1 MKLAKLNT
9 ARTFGIEIEFNN
21 QSEMSQQQL
30 ATYINKKFRRLEC
43 IGESY
48 NHTTQAHWK
57 IVTDSTC
64 GLELVSPILSGQKGM
79 KDAQCI
85 IDCLASIEGV
95 EVNRSCGIHV
105 HVGAQGITPQGMRN
119 VILQYAKNEEIINS
133 VLAPSRRDTRWARPL
148 VGNGNNGRYQSME
161 ELANQLYSCQ
171 TVGEIVSRMGGR
183 YNTVNV
189 QCWNR
194 QRTVEFRQHGG
205 SLDSEKILNWA
216 HFLVN
221 TVETCMTETRVNIK
235 LRTNPKQA
243 FKAVFGNSKIVCDFM
258 LGRANHFGFTQFGQV
273 KTVEVKRTWLHD
285 NFKVVEM
292 TDGSFNVK
300 QRMEL
305 NTCDVWNNVTSSRKT
320 LISLLGTIDR
330 GQTTRQLG
338 KSLFRVVASEDE
350 ANFTSMV
357 TVA

>member
-9 ARTFGIEIEFNN
+9 ARTFGIEIEFINRSN
-21 QSEMSQQQL
+21 KSQNEL
-30 ATYINKKFRRLEC
+30 ARYINNKFRRLDC

-48 NHTTQAHWK
+48 NHTTQDHWK
-57 IVTDSTC
+57 IVTDSSC

-79 KDAQCI
+79 KDAQSI
-85 IDCLASIEGV
+85 IDCLANIEGV
-95 EVNRSCGIHV
+95 TVDRSCGIHV
-105 HVGAQGITPQGMRN
+105 HVGASDITPQGMKN
-119 VILQYAKNEEIINS
+119 VILHYAKNEEIINS
-133 VLAPSRRDTRWARPL
+133 VLAPSRRDSRWARQL
-148 VGNGNNGRYQSME
+148 VNGHN
-161 ELANQLYSCQ
+161 
-171 TVGEIVSRMGGR
+171 SRFGSILRLQQRLDNCTACSHIINALGGR

-189 QCWNR
+189 ECWNR
-194 QRTVEFRQHGG
+194 QRTIEFRQHGG

-216 HFLVN
+216 HFLIN
-221 TVETCMTETRVNIK
+221 TVETCMTETPVKTTI
-235 LRTNPKQA
+235 RTNPKQA
-243 FKAVFGNSKIVCDFM
+243 FKAVFGNSKIVLDFM

-285 NFKVVEM
+285 NFKVTEM

-305 NTCDVWNNVTSSRKT
+305 NTCDVWQDVESNRKT
-320 LISLLGTIDR
+320 LMMLLSTTDR

-357 TVA
+357 SVA